1 LKNNWLRAE
10 RRAAE
15 GHEGAPGGP
24 LPARIPPGDR
34 PTYSSAEG
42 QVTREQ
48 RSLFGEI
55 LDWMLAPLLLLWPM
69 SVVLTWLVAQG
80 IANKPFD
87 RELGEM
93 VRVLSKEVSV
103 RAGDGR
109 PQAVFKLPA
118 AASEILRADEADDI
132 YYQVLGL
139 RGELLS
145 GDSNLAVPSDDD
157 RAPPGEVRFRDET
170 LNNDTVRVA
179 YMWVSPQERPQER
192 TQERVQDRAQERAG
206 AAGTAAATPTDWP
219 LVQVAETLG
228 KRSRLATEI
237 IKGVILPQFVILPL
251 AVLLVWLA
259 LARGIA
265 PLNELQQRIRN
276 RDSSDLS
283 PIDERQAPEE
293 VSPLVRAINDLL
305 ARLDQSMRSQKHFL
319 ADAAHQLKTPLA
331 GLRTQAELAQRQI
344 DAGQHDPQALKKSL
358 QQIARSSQSAAH
370 MVNQLLA
377 MARAEDQQHASQRQV
392 VNLARLATETVRDF
406 VPRALDKR
414 IDLGYEGPETL
425 SRPHAV
431 VAAAARHP
439 QGPQVLGHALLLRE
453 LIRNLVD
460 NALQYTP
467 AGGTVTVRVLD
478 DPFGQVVVL
487 QVEDSG
493 PGIAATERELVF
505 QPFYRSLG
513 TDVDGSGLGLAIV
526 REIAL
531 QHGAEVTISD
541 AANHASTPGALIT
554 VRLPASAAP
563 ETPTAASALSSES
576 AADSSRSTSGSPAP
590 GRA

>member
-1 LKNNWLRAE
+1 M
-10 RRAAE
+10 
-15 GHEGAPGGP
+15 
-24 LPARIPPGDR
+24 PA
-34 PTYSSAEG
+34 TKK
-42 QVTREQ
+42 EQ

-69 SVVLTWLVAQG
+69 SVALTWLVAQG
-80 IANKPFD
+80 IAHKPFD

-93 VRVLSKEVSV
+93 TRTLAKQVELRQ
-103 RAGDGR
+103 AGDGTR
-109 PQAVFKLPA
+109 TAEFTLPA
-118 AASEILRADEADDI
+118 GASELLHTDEADDI

-145 GDSNLAVPSDDD
+145 GERSLPLPPEDEPVVPD
-157 RAPPGEVRFRDET
+157 EVRFRDGEMDSDN
-170 LNNDTVRVA
+170 LRIA
-179 YMWVSPQERPQER
+179 YVWIALPGRSGEPPM
-192 TQERVQDRAQERAG
+192 A
-206 AAGTAAATPTDWP
+206 

-237 IKGVILPQFVILPL
+237 IKGVILPQFVILPM

-259 LARGIA
+259 LVRGIS
-265 PLNELQQRIRN
+265 PLNELQQRIRR

-283 PIDERQAPEE
+283 PIDERDAPEE

-305 ARLDQSMRSQKHFL
+305 ARLDQSIGAQKHFL

-331 GLRTQAELAQRQI
+331 GLRTQAELAQREI
-344 DAGQHDPQALKKSL
+344 DAGERDPQALKKSL
-358 QQIARSSQSAAH
+358 QQIAHSSQSAAH

-377 MARAEDQQHASQRQV
+377 MARAEDQGQQMPRQT

-406 VPRALDKR
+406 VPRALEKR
-414 IDLGYEGPETL
+414 IDLGYEGPETG
-425 SRPHAV
+425 RG
-431 VAAAARHP
+431 AASGKGAL
-439 QGPQVLGHALLLRE
+439 VSGHALLLRE

-467 AGGTVTVRVLD
+467 AGGTVTVRIVD

-493 PGIAATERELVF
+493 PGIPPAEREKVF
-505 QPFYRSLG
+505 RPFYRTLG

-526 REIAL
+526 REIAS
-531 QHGAEVTISD
+531 QHGAQIQLEDANLRHRPGLSD
-541 AANHASTPGALIT
+541 QGGAAFGPGARFTLRFPAANAGAAT
-554 VRLPASAAP
+554 SPDSAA
-563 ETPTAASALSSES
+563 A
-576 AADSSRSTSGSPAP
+576 
-590 GRA
+590 

>member
-1 LKNNWLRAE
+1 MPQPK
-10 RRAAE
+10 
-15 GHEGAPGGP
+15 
-24 LPARIPPGDR
+24 
-34 PTYSSAEG
+34 
-42 QVTREQ
+42 EQ

-69 SVVLTWLVAQG
+69 SVALTWLVAQS

-93 VRVLSKEVSV
+93 SRTLAKQVVLRESV
-103 RAGDGR
+103 DGKR
-109 PQAVFKLPA
+109 SAQFTLPA
-118 AASEILRADEADDI
+118 GASEILHTDEADDI

-139 RGELLS
+139 QGELLS
-145 GDSNLAVPSDDD
+145 GERSLPL
-157 RAPPGEVRFRDET
+157 PPEEEPRSPGDVRFRDGEMNSDD
-170 LNNDTVRVA
+170 LRIAYLWVA
-179 YMWVSPQERPQER
+179 LPG
-192 TQERVQDRAQERAG
+192 RAG
-206 AAGTAAATPTDWP
+206 EPPMA

-259 LARGIA
+259 LVRGIA
-265 PLNELQQRIRN
+265 PLNELQQRIRR

-283 PIDERQAPEE
+283 PIDERDAPEE

-305 ARLDQSMRSQKHFL
+305 ARLDQSIGAQKHFL

-331 GLRTQAELAQRQI
+331 GLRTQAELAQREI
-344 DAGQHDPQALKKSL
+344 DAGQREPQALKKSL
-358 QQIARSSQSAAH
+358 QQIAHSSQSAAH

-377 MARAEDQQHASQRQV
+377 MARAEDQEQQKQRQT

-406 VPRALDKR
+406 VPRALEKR
-414 IDLGYEGPETL
+414 IDLGYEGPEVG
-425 SRPHAV
+425 RG
-431 VAAAARHP
+431 AAARSALVTGHP
-439 QGPQVLGHALLLRE
+439 LLLRE

-467 AGGTVTVRVLD
+467 AGGTVTVRIVD

-493 PGIAATERELVF
+493 PGIPVNEREKVF
-505 QPFYRSLG
+505 RPFYRTLG

-526 REIAL
+526 REIAS
-531 QHGAEVTISD
+531 QHGVQIQLEDANLRHRPGLSD
-541 AANHASTPGALIT
+541 QGGAAFGPGARFTL
-554 VRLPASAAP
+554 RFP
-563 ETPTAASALSSES
+563 AASADGEARPETGS
-576 AADSSRSTSGSPAP
+576 AVAP
-590 GRA
+590 

>member
-1 LKNNWLRAE
+1 MPN
-10 RRAAE
+10 
-15 GHEGAPGGP
+15 
-24 LPARIPPGDR
+24 LPESR
-34 PTYSSAEG
+34 P
-42 QVTREQ
+42 REQ

-93 VRVLSKEVSV
+93 VRVLAKEVSV
-103 RAGDGR
+103 RTDGSDSGR
-109 PQAVFKLPA
+109 PQAVFKLPVA
-118 AASEILRADEADDI
+118 AAEILRTDEADDI

-139 RGELLS
+139 RGEYLS
-145 GDSNLAVPSDDD
+145 GDAALPVPADED

-170 LNNDTVRVA
+170 LNSETVRVA
-179 YMWVSPQERPQER
+179 YMWVN
-192 TQERVQDRAQERAG
+192 VQERAPG
-206 AAGTAAATPTDWP
+206 SPGTPATAADAP

-265 PLNELQQRIRN
+265 PLNELQQRIRK
-276 RDSSDLS
+276 RESSDLS

-293 VSPLVRAINDLL
+293 VAPLVRAINDLL
-305 ARLDQSMRSQKHFL
+305 TRLDQSMRSQKHFL

-344 DAGQHDPQALKKSL
+344 DAGQHDPQALKKTL

-377 MARAEDQQHASQRQV
+377 MARAENQQQVSQRQL
-392 VNLARLATETVRDF
+392 VNLARLATEAVRDF
-406 VPRALDKR
+406 VPRALEKR
-414 IDLGYEGPETL
+414 IDLGYEGPGEA
-425 SRPHAV
+425 AV
-431 VAAAARHP
+431 ARHP

-467 AGGTVTVRVLD
+467 AGGTVTVRVID

-493 PGIAATERELVF
+493 PGIALAERELVF

-513 TDVDGSGLGLAIV
+513 TEVDGSGLGLAIV
-526 REIAL
+526 REIAV
-531 QHGAEVTISD
+531 QHGAEITIAD
-541 AANHASTPGALIT
+541 ASSRSPAPGTLVT
-554 VRLPASAAP
+554 VRLPASSAAP
-563 ETPTAASALSSES
+563 
-576 AADSSRSTSGSPAP
+576 PAP
-590 GRA
+590 GA